1 MITVILSNFNL
12 GGDTMSLYLGK
23 IHYWLFNKILWFE
36 KLEKEIIMLAKAEEL
51 DVDNLLKEIN
61 EKHGEPTPDIAL
73 EEMIDTS
80 NIHGWLQGKIHS
92 AEGRMAAWTTKL
104 INNNKDVTSKLEEIY
119 TTQGVKAAKEVKEKG
134 IELENAVDIFNSVN
148 DYILDGMP
156 CDRVNEVTKSEED
169 TVEWVRRLCVHKDIW
184 NKEEGDVDYFYHLRS
199 LWIKAFVSEV
209 NPDFEYL
216 EKEDELKVITRK

>member
-1 MITVILSNFNL
+1 
-12 GGDTMSLYLGK
+12 MSLYLGK

-36 KLEKEIIMLAKAEEL
+36 KLEKEIITLAKAEGL
-51 DVDNLLKEIN
+51 DVDNLSKEIN
-61 EKHGEPTPDIAL
+61 EKHGEPTPDLPL

-104 INNNKDVTSKLEEIY
+104 ISNNKDAAAKLEEIY

-184 NKEEGDVDYFYHLRS
+184 NKEQGDVDYFYQLRS

-209 NPDFEYL
+209 NPDFEYI
-216 EKEDELKVITRK
+216 EKENEVKVITRK